1 MSCAALCVAHR
12 AAFTAGAA
20 FHAIVAPCR
29 PPHRLI
35 RLSAASA
42 AILIAADEPT
52 VSVAR
57 VCRVTQATTRLTRAC
72 SSSRASHAPATCA
85 VPPDPFRST
94 QLMGQSIGCASL
106 MCSQENAL
114 WPHTAAWLAGAC
126 ERVTERGY
134 AMRFDAMKC
143 DAMRCSAI
151 RCSAMRCDGDA
162 LRRCCVALR
171 GCSNACVRQVTFS
184 FMVDAEVGCATQRTA
199 PPRRRLGPAGHF
211 DIRC

>member
-35 RLSAASA
+35 RLSAALSA
-42 AILIAADEPT
+42 ATYVST

-57 VCRVTQATTRLTRAC
+57 GCCVTQATTRLTRAC

-126 ERVTERGY
+126 ERSCDRKGICDAIRCDEMRCN
-134 AMRFDAMKC
+134 AMLCDTMLC
-143 DAMRCSAI
+143 DAMRR
-151 RCSAMRCDGDA
+151 RCSAA
-162 LRRCCVALR
+162 VLRSAVRLQQ
-171 GCSNACVRQVTFS
+171 ACVRQVTFS
-184 FMVDAEVGCATQRTA
+184 FIVDAEVGCATQRTA